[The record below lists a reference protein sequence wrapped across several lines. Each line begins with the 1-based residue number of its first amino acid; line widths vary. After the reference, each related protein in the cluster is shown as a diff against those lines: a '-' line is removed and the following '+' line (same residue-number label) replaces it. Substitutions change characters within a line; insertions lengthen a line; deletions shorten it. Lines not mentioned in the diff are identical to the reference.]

1 MTTMTDPAVRP
12 SEVHAHPLRWLGQ
25 RDRGLAALRR
35 ATRAA
40 IIMPAMFALGDKV
53 IGNPQLATFAAFGSF
68 AMLLLVDFGGPMAE
82 RLQAQAALA
91 VTGGV
96 FVCLATLAS
105 QTAWLAAVA
114 MAVVGFGVIFAGVV
128 SSVLAGATTALLLA
142 FILPVS
148 LATPASAVPDRL
160 AGWGMAG
167 GGALVAT
174 ALLWPAPARDRL
186 RGAAAAACQALAAR
200 LRAGV
205 AYLLSGMDEQ
215 FALDRDH
222 AAAQADQ
229 AVQALRSA
237 FLATP
242 YRPTGLSTPARTTV
256 RLIDELIWLNG
267 IVIQPGLHR
276 DGVNRAALRVR
287 EAAAAVLGRAAD
299 LLDSRG
305 GSSDELDAALTEL
318 AAAHAKMQEGVTA
331 GLPAR
336 PLRPASDPAVAG
348 PVEPEP
354 PVGDPATGGGPV
366 SEFVTSLDPA
376 FRAEELS
383 YAVSLIARTVEL
395 TAAAERRSWR
405 ERWLGRQPEGVP
417 GTLVAA
423 RERITSYLEPHSVWL
438 HNSLRGAAGLG
449 LAVLAARLTGVQ
461 HSFWVILGALSV
473 LRSNALNTG
482 QDAVRAMLGT
492 LAGFIVGAAL
502 LVGIGTNTALLW
514 FLLPL
519 AVFLAGVAPA
529 VISFAGGQ
537 AAFTLTVVILFS
549 IIQPTGWRVGLV
561 RVEDVAIGVGV
572 SLVVGVLFWP
582 RGAAAA
588 LRRALAEAYAASAG
602 YLVSAVRFGM
612 SRGDPGTPAA
622 PAPAGDAARAAAAS
636 RRLDDAFRTYLAERG
651 AKRFPL
657 ADVAGLVTGVAGLRL
672 EADAVL
678 DLWRGDDGRAGGDVA
693 AARQEILGT
702 ADRVT
707 GWYDGLATTMI
718 TGGELPQPLAHDT
731 AADGRFVRA
740 VSRDLLGNDGRASA
754 TAIRMIWTGDHLDVI
769 CRQQVAII
777 SPARATA
784 GQPAG
789 GRIIPPLPRRFL
801 ALLR

>member
-1 MTTMTDPAVRP
+1 MTTTTNSAVRP
-12 SEVHAHPLRWLGQ
+12 FKVHMHPLQWLGQ
-25 RDRGLAALRR
+25 RDRGFAALRR

-40 IIMPAMFALGDKV
+40 IIMPAMFAVGDKV
-53 IGNPQLATFAAFGSF
+53 IGNPQVATFAAFGSF
-68 AMLLLVDFGGPMAE
+68 AMLLLVDFGGSMAE

-105 QTAWLAAVA
+105 QTVWLAAVA

-148 LATPASAVPDRL
+148 LAAPASAVPDRL
-160 AGWGMAG
+160 AGWGMAAG
-167 GGALVAT
+167 AALVAV

-186 RGAAAAACQALAAR
+186 RGAAAAACRALAAR

-205 AYLLSGMDEQ
+205 AFHLSGMDGQ
-215 FALDRDH
+215 LALDRDH
-222 AAAQADQ
+222 AIAQADQ
-229 AVQALRSA
+229 AVEALCGA

-242 YRPTGLSTPARTTV
+242 YRPTGLSTAARTTV
-256 RLIDELIWLNG
+256 RLVDELIWLNS

-287 EAAAAVLGRAAD
+287 EAAAAVLGHAAD
-299 LLDSRG
+299 LLDFRSR
-305 GSSDELDAALTEL
+305 SSDELDPALTEL
-318 AAAHAKMQEGVTA
+318 AAAHAKLQESVTA
-331 GLPAR
+331 GLPVR
-336 PLRPASDPAVAG
+336 SLRPASDPAVPG
-348 PVEPEP
+348 PVVPEP
-354 PVGDPATGGGPV
+354 PA

-383 YAVSLIARTVEL
+383 HAVSLIARNVEL

-405 ERWLGRQPEGVP
+405 ERLLGRQPEGVP
-417 GTLVAA
+417 GTLSAA

-461 HSFWVILGALSV
+461 HAFWVVLGALSV

-482 QDAVRAMLGT
+482 QDAIRAMAGT
-492 LAGFIVGAAL
+492 VAGFIVGAAL
-502 LVGIGTNTALLW
+502 LVGIGTNTTLLW

-529 VISFAGGQ
+529 CISFAGGQ
-537 AAFTLTVVILFS
+537 AAFTLTIVILFN
-549 IIQPTGWRVGLV
+549 ILQPTGWRVGLV
-561 RVEDVAIGVGV
+561 RIEDVALGVGV

-582 RGAAAA
+582 RGAAPA
-588 LRRALAEAYAASAG
+588 LRQALARAYADSADYLAST
-602 YLVSAVRFGM
+602 VRSGM
-612 SRGDPGTPAA
+612 SRGDPSM
-622 PAPAGDAARAAAAS
+622 PAPPELASDAARSAAAS

-651 AKRFPL
+651 AKRMPL

-678 DLWRGDDGRAGGDVA
+678 DLWRGGNGPAGGNVA
-693 AARQEILGT
+693 AARHEILGT
-702 ADRVT
+702 AERVT
-707 GWYDGLATTMI
+707 DWYAGLAATMI
-718 TGGELPQPLAHDT
+718 TGGELPPPLAHDK
-731 AADGRFVRA
+731 AADGRLVRA
-740 VSRDLLGNDGRASA
+740 VRRDLLGDDGRASA
-754 TAIRMIWTGDHLDVI
+754 TAVRMIWTGDHLDVV
-769 CRQQVAII
+769 RRLQAAII
-777 SPARATA
+777 SPARAT
-784 GQPAG
+784 GQPAA
-789 GRIIPPLPRRFL
+789 GRVIPLLPRRFP
-801 ALLR
+801 ARLR

>member
-1 MTTMTDPAVRP
+1 MTTMTDPAARR
-12 SEVHAHPLRWLGQ
+12 SEVHVHPLRWLGQ
-25 RDRGLAALRR
+25 RDRGFAALRR

-40 IIMPAMFALGDKV
+40 IILPAMFALGDKV

-82 RLQAQAALA
+82 RLQAVAALA

-105 QTAWLAAVA
+105 QTAWLAAAA
-114 MAVVGFGVIFAGVV
+114 MTVVGFGVIFAGVV
-128 SSVLAGATTALLLA
+128 SSALAGATTALLLA

-148 LATPASAVPDRL
+148 LAAPASAVPGRL

-167 GGALVAT
+167 GAALVAT

-186 RGAAAAACQALAAR
+186 RGAAAAACRALAAR

-229 AVQALRSA
+229 AVEAMRST

-256 RLIDELIWLNG
+256 RLVDELIWLNS

-276 DGVNRAALRVR
+276 DVNRTVLRVK
-287 EAAAAVLGRAAD
+287 EAAAAVLDRAAD
-299 LLDSRG
+299 LLDFTG

-318 AAAHAKMQEGVTA
+318 AAARAEMQEGVTA

-336 PLRPASDPAVAG
+336 PLRPASDPAMAG
-348 PVEPEP
+348 SLVEPGP
-354 PVGDPATGGGPV
+354 SVGDPAAGGGPV
-366 SEFVTSLDPA
+366 SESVTSLDPA

-405 ERWLGRQPEGVP
+405 ERWLGRQPAGVP
-417 GTLVAA
+417 GTLSAA

-438 HNSLRGAAGLG
+438 HNSVRGAAGLG
-449 LAVLAARLTGVQ
+449 LAVLVARLTGVQ
-461 HSFWVILGALSV
+461 HAFWVVLGALSV

-492 LAGFIVGAAL
+492 VAGFIVGAAL
-502 LVGIGTNTALLW
+502 LVGIGTNTTLLW

-529 VISFAGGQ
+529 CISFAGGQ

-561 RVEDVAIGVGV
+561 RIEDVALGVGV

-588 LRRALAEAYAASAG
+588 LRQALAEAYADSAG
-602 YLVSAVRFGM
+602 YLANTVRFGM
-612 SRGDPGTPAA
+612 SRGDPGTPALTA
-622 PAPAGDAARAAAAS
+622 LAGDAARAAAAS

-651 AKRFPL
+651 TKRFPL

-678 DLWRGDDGRAGGDVA
+678 DLWRGDDGQAGGDVA

-707 GWYDGLATTMI
+707 GWYDGLATTMS
-718 TGGELPQPLAHDT
+718 TGGELPR
-731 AADGRFVRA
+731 AARSRHGRR
-740 VSRDLLGNDGRASA
+740 RPPDPGR
-754 TAIRMIWTGDHLDVI
+754 TPR
-769 CRQQVAII
+769 
-777 SPARATA
+777 PAR
-784 GQPAG
+784 
-789 GRIIPPLPRRFL
+789 
-801 ALLR
+801 

>member
-1 MTTMTDPAVRP
+1 MPETRLAH
-12 SEVHAHPLRWLGQ
+12 VHPVRWLGQ
-25 RDRGLAALRR
+25 RDRGFVALRR

-68 AMLLLVDFGGPMAE
+68 AMLLLVDFGGPIAE
-82 RLQAQAALA
+82 RLQAEAALA

-105 QTAWLAAVA
+105 RTAWLAAIA

-148 LATPASAVPDRL
+148 LAAPASAVPDRL

-167 GGALVAT
+167 GAALAAT

-186 RGAAAAACQALAAR
+186 RSAAAAACRALAAR
-200 LRAGV
+200 LRARAG
-205 AYLLSGMDEQ
+205 YLLSGMDGQ

-229 AVQALRSA
+229 AVEALRSA

-256 RLIDELIWLNG
+256 RLVDELIWLNS
-267 IVIQPGLHR
+267 ILIQPGLHR
-276 DGVNRAALRVR
+276 DGVNRAALRVKQ
-287 EAAAAVLGRAAD
+287 AAAVVLDRAAD
-299 LLDSRG
+299 FLDSTG

-318 AAAHAKMQEGVTA
+318 AAAHAKMQEAVTA
-331 GLPAR
+331 DLPAR
-336 PLRPASDPAVAG
+336 SPRPASDPAMASCR
-348 PVEPEP
+348 PLVEPERWAS
-354 PVGDPATGGGPV
+354 DPAAGGEPV
-366 SEFVTSLDPA
+366 SEFITSLDPA

-383 YAVSLIARTVEL
+383 YAVSLIARNVEL

-417 GTLVAA
+417 GTMSAA

-461 HSFWVILGALSV
+461 HSFWVVLGALSV

-482 QDAVRAMLGT
+482 QDAVRALLGT
-492 LAGFIVGAAL
+492 VAGFIVGAAL
-502 LVGIGTNTALLW
+502 LVGIGTNATLLW

-519 AVFLAGVAPA
+519 AVFLAGMAPA

-537 AAFTLTVVILFS
+537 AAFTLTLVILFN

-561 RVEDVAIGVGV
+561 RIEDVAIGVGV

-582 RGAAAA
+582 RGAAPA
-588 LRRALAEAYAASAG
+588 LRRALAEAYADGAG
-602 YLVSAVRFGM
+602 YLASTVRYGM
-612 SRGDPGTPAA
+612 SRGDPSAPAP

-636 RRLDDAFRTYLAERG
+636 RRLDDAFRTYQAERG
-651 AKRFPL
+651 AKRYPL
-657 ADVAGLVTGVAGLRL
+657 AYMAGLVTGVAGLRL

-678 DLWRGDDGRAGGDVA
+678 DFWRGRRPSGR
-693 AARQEILGT
+693 R
-702 ADRVT
+702 R
-707 GWYDGLATTMI
+707 
-718 TGGELPQPLAHDT
+718 
-731 AADGRFVRA
+731 GRRA
-740 VSRDLLGNDGRASA
+740 
-754 TAIRMIWTGDHLDVI
+754 
-769 CRQQVAII
+769 
-777 SPARATA
+777 P
-784 GQPAG
+784 
-789 GRIIPPLPRRFL
+789 
-801 ALLR
+801 

>member
-1 MTTMTDPAVRP
+1 MPDMRLARL
-12 SEVHAHPLRWLGQ
+12 HPLRWLGQ
-25 RDRGLAALRR
+25 RDRDFAALRR
-35 ATRAA
+35 ASRTA

-96 FVCLATLAS
+96 LVCLATLAS

-114 MAVVGFGVIFAGVV
+114 MTVVGFGVIFAGVV

-148 LATPASAVPDRL
+148 LAAPASAVPDRL

-167 GGALVAT
+167 GAALVAV
-174 ALLWPAPARDRL
+174 AFLWPAPARDRL
-186 RGAAAAACQALAAR
+186 RGAAAAACLALAAR

-222 AAAQADQ
+222 ATAQADH
-229 AVQALRSA
+229 AVEALRGA

-256 RLIDELIWLNG
+256 RLVDQLNWLNS

-276 DGVNRAALRVR
+276 DGVNRAALRVK
-287 EAAAAVLGRAAD
+287 EAAAAALDRAAD
-299 LLDSRG
+299 LLNSQG

-331 GLPAR
+331 DLPVR
-336 PLRPASDPAVAG
+336 SLQPA
-348 PVEPEP
+348 
-354 PVGDPATGGGPV
+354 GDPAAGGGQV
-366 SEFVTSLDPA
+366 SEFITSLDPA

-383 YAVSLIARTVEL
+383 YAVSLIARNIEL

-417 GTLVAA
+417 GTLSAA

-461 HSFWVILGALSV
+461 HSFWVVLGALSV

-482 QDAVRAMLGT
+482 QDALRAMLGT
-492 LAGFIVGAAL
+492 VAGFIIGAAL
-502 LVGIGTNTALLW
+502 LVGIGTNIMLLW

-537 AAFTLTVVILFS
+537 AAFTLILVILFN

-561 RVEDVAIGVGV
+561 RIEDVALGVGV

-582 RGAAAA
+582 RGAGPA
-588 LRRALAEAYAASAG
+588 LRQALAEAYADGAAYLAST
-602 YLVSAVRFGM
+602 VRFGM
-612 SRGDPGTPAA
+612 SRGDPSTPAA
-622 PAPAGDAARAAAAS
+622 PALAGDAARAAAAS

-651 AKRFPL
+651 AKPFPL
-657 ADVAGLVTGVAGLRL
+657 ADVAGLVTGVVGLRL

-678 DLWRGDDGRAGGDVA
+678 DLWRGHGGQAGGDA
-693 AARQEILGT
+693 AARHEILGT
-702 ADRVT
+702 AERVT

-718 TGGELPQPLAHDT
+718 TGGELPQPLAHDK
-731 AADGRFVRA
+731 AADGRLVRA
-740 VSRDLLGNDGRASA
+740 VRRDLLGDDGKASA
-754 TAIRMIWTGDHLDVI
+754 TAVRVIWTGDHLDVV
-769 CRQQVAII
+769 RRLQAAII

-784 GQPAG
+784 GQPAR
-789 GRIIPPLPRRFL
+789 GRIIPPPPRRFP
-801 ALLR
+801 ALPR